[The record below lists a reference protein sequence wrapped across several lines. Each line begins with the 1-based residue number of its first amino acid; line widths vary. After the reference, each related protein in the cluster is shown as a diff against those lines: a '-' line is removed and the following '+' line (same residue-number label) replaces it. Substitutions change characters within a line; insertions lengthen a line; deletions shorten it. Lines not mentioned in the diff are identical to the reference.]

1 MKYIKKVLNH
11 IFIDGLSGMAI
22 GLFATLIIGTIVEQ
36 IGTLIGGTVG
46 SYLVAITA
54 VVKSITGA
62 GIGVGV
68 ACKFK
73 AAPLV
78 TISAAGAGMVGAF
91 ASKIIA
97 GTLIDAGVVAYKGPG
112 EPLGAFIAA
121 LVAIE
126 LGTLISGKTKLDI
139 ILTPAFSILTGST
152 VGLLLGPPISRFM
165 TMLGDIV
172 NWGTENQ
179 PIVMGI
185 VVAVVMGIVLTL
197 PISSAALAIILGL
210 TGIAGGASVV
220 GCSAHMIGFA
230 VMSYRENRFGGLLA
244 QGLGTS
250 MLQMPNL
257 VKKPVLWIPPII
269 TSAILGPIS
278 TKLLAMECL
287 PSGAGMG
294 TSGLVGQIM
303 TYKAMIASG
312 VSPKI
317 ILIEIAIM
325 HFIAP
330 AIITLVVSEIMR
342 KYKIIKPGDL
352 TLKGLN

>member
-1 MKYIKKVLNH
+1 MKTIKKIFNH
-11 IFIDGLSGMAI
+11 IFIDGLSGMAL
-22 GLFATLIIGTIVEQ
+22 GLFATLIIGTIIEQ

-46 SYLVAITA
+46 GCIAAVAA
-54 VVKSITGA
+54 VAKSVTGA

-73 AAPLV
+73 ASPLV
-78 TISAAGAGMVGAF
+78 TVSAAGAGMVGAF

-97 GTLIDAGVVAYKGPG
+97 GSLIDAGVTYIGPG
-112 EPLGAFIAA
+112 EPLGAFVAA

-126 LGTLISGKTKLDI
+126 LGMLISGKTKLDI
-139 ILTPAFSILTGST
+139 ILTPAVSILSGSA
-152 VGLLLGPPISRFM
+152 VGLLLGPPISSFM
-165 TMLGDIV
+165 AMLGNII

-179 PIVMGI
+179 PVIMGI
-185 VVAVVMGIVLTL
+185 VVAAVMGVVLTL
-197 PISSAALAIILGL
+197 PISSAALGIILGL
-210 TGIAGGASVV
+210 TGIAGGAAVV

-230 VMSYRENRFGGLLA
+230 VMSYRENKFGGLIA

-257 VKKPVLWIPPII
+257 VKKPVLWIPPIVA
-269 TSAILGPIS
+269 SAVLGPIS

-303 TYKAMIASG
+303 TYNAMTASG
-312 VSPKI
+312 FSRTQI
-317 ILIEIAIM
+317 FIEIAIM

-330 AIITLVVSEIMR
+330 AIITLVISEGMR
-342 KYKIIKPGDL
+342 KLKIIKPGDL
-352 TLKGLN
+352 ELKGIN